1 MTTIIAS
8 LYETY
13 IRGHRVTTDSRNIQP
28 GDVFIALRGDNFNG
42 NKFAQQA
49 LSQGAATA
57 IIDDP
62 EFDNGEG
69 YILVEN
75 TLTFLQ
81 ETAAYHRHRLGI
93 PILGITGTNGK
104 TTTKELCY
112 AVLSRRFKTVAT
124 QGNLN
129 NHIGVPLTLLSMD
142 ETTEFGIVE
151 MGANHPGEIKILC
164 DIADPD
170 FGVITN
176 IGQAHLEGFGSY
188 ENIISTK
195 KQLYDHIFRKKGKV
209 FVNAKDPLLMELSRD
224 HNRILYGKA
233 EAYLK
238 GELLQSIPY
247 MVYELKT
254 LKGNLCI
261 RTKLTGGY
269 NFDNAMAASCIGT
282 YFDVPAVS
290 IQHAIEDYRPSN
302 LRSQLIKTAHNTI
315 ILDAYNA
322 NPSSMAVALAN
333 FAEMSAPHKTVVL
346 GEMRELGQVSEEA
359 HRKIIDILQENHF
372 NTAFLVGNNFEHCS
386 NNLNFIRY
394 FKDTDALIV
403 FLKNHP
409 LQGSCILVKGSRGN
423 QLERIVEYL

>member
-1 MTTIIAS
+1 MTTNIAS

-151 MGANHPGEIKILC
+151 MGANHPG
-164 DIADPD
+164 
-170 FGVITN
+170 
-176 IGQAHLEGFGSY
+176 
-188 ENIISTK
+188 
-195 KQLYDHIFRKKGKV
+195 
-209 FVNAKDPLLMELSRD
+209 
-224 HNRILYGKA
+224 
-233 EAYLK
+233 
-238 GELLQSIPY
+238 
-247 MVYELKT
+247 
-254 LKGNLCI
+254 
-261 RTKLTGGY
+261 
-269 NFDNAMAASCIGT
+269 
-282 YFDVPAVS
+282 
-290 IQHAIEDYRPSN
+290 
-302 LRSQLIKTAHNTI
+302 
-315 ILDAYNA
+315 
-322 NPSSMAVALAN
+322 
-333 FAEMSAPHKTVVL
+333 
-346 GEMRELGQVSEEA
+346 
-359 HRKIIDILQENHF
+359 
-372 NTAFLVGNNFEHCS
+372 
-386 NNLNFIRY
+386 
-394 FKDTDALIV
+394 
-403 FLKNHP
+403 
-409 LQGSCILVKGSRGN
+409 
-423 QLERIVEYL
+423 